1 MNKISDDILC
11 KVEKP
16 ARYVGGELNQVIKN
30 PNEVDIRFAFCFPDV
45 YEVGMSHLGT
55 RILYHTIN
63 ERPDTYCERSFAP
76 WPNEVDI
83 RFAFCFPDVYEV
95 GMSHLGTRILY
106 HTINE
111 RPDTYC
117 ERSFAPW
124 PDMEKLMR
132 ENNIPLYNLETKDS
146 LDKFDILGFTL
157 QYEMSYTNIL
167 NMLDMS
173 GITIRASERGEDE
186 PIVMAGGPCAYNP
199 EPLYDIVDF
208 FEIGEGEEM
217 MNDVLEVYKKYKG
230 KGKKKEF
237 LREIS
242 KIRGI
247 YVPSLYDVTYNEDGT
262 IKEFKPNEVY
272 KKYKG
277 KGKKKEFLRE
287 ISKIR
292 GIYVPSLY
300 DVTYNEDGTIK
311 EFKPKYDDVPAK
323 VQKRVVNNF
332 DAVSFPE
339 EMIVP
344 YTEIVHDRIVLET
357 FRGCT
362 NGCRFCQAGMIY
374 RPVREKTTNTL
385 LEQARKAV
393 KATGY
398 QEISLASL
406 STCDY
411 SDIQRLITQLVS
423 EHEDNKVGVA
433 LPSIRV
439 DAFDV
444 DLIKEIQKVRKTG
457 LTFAPEAGS
466 QRMRDIIN
474 KGLTEDRILA
484 AAKNAF
490 ESGWSTMKLYFMV
503 GLPYETTE
511 DARGIGELAEKIAD
525 VYFATPKEKRS
536 KGLKITVSTS
546 ILVPKP
552 FTPFQWAPMEKPEIV
567 AERIKAVKD
576 SIKEKRSKGLK
587 ITVSTSILVPKPFT
601 PFQWA
606 PMEKPEIVAERI
618 KAVKDSINS
627 RSINYNYHEQETS
640 FMEAVFARGDRR
652 ACDVLIK
659 AFEKGA
665 KFDGWS
671 EFFSK
676 QIWDEAMADC
686 DFNPDFYVYREK
698 SYDEVLPWDFI
709 DIGVNRKYLERE
721 NEKAKNAE
729 LTKNCR
735 EGCTGCGINVNFKEG
750 KCFEGALCN

>member
-1 MNKISDDILC
+1 MNKITDDILC

-16 ARYVGGELNQVIKN
+16 SRYVGGELNQVIKN
-30 PNEVDIRFAFCFPDV
+30 PEDVNIRFAFCFPDV

-63 ERPDTYCERSFAP
+63 ERKDTYCERVF
-76 WPNEVDI
+76 
-83 RFAFCFPDVYEV
+83 
-95 GMSHLGTRILY
+95 T
-106 HTINE
+106 
-111 RPDTYC
+111 
-117 ERSFAPW
+117 PW
-124 PDMEKLMR
+124 PDMEGLMR
-132 ENNIPLYNLETKDS
+132 ENNIKLFSLETKTS
-146 LDKFDILGFTL
+146 LYKFDMLGFTL

-186 PIVMAGGPCAYNP
+186 PIIMAGGPCAYNP

-217 MNDVLEVYKKYKG
+217 MNDVLEVYARHKAKG
-230 KGKKKEF
+230 KVNKKEF

-242 KIRGI
+242 KIGGI
-247 YVPSLYDVTYNEDGT
+247 YVPSLYDVTY
-262 IKEFKPNEVY
+262 K
-272 KKYKG
+272 
-277 KGKKKEFLRE
+277 
-287 ISKIR
+287 
-292 GIYVPSLY
+292 
-300 DVTYNEDGTIK
+300 EDGTIK
-311 EFKPKYDDVPAK
+311 EFKPKYEDVPAK
-323 VQKRVVNNF
+323 IKKRIVNDF
-332 DAVSFPE
+332 DSVAFPD

-344 YTEIVHDRIVLET
+344 YTEIVHDRVVLET
-357 FRGCT
+357 ARGCT

-385 LEQARKAV
+385 LEQARKAL

-398 QEISLASL
+398 NEVSLASL
-406 STCDY
+406 SICDY
-411 SDIQRLITQLVS
+411 SNIQNLISSLIL
-423 EHEDNKVGVA
+423 EHEGDKVGIA

-439 DAFDV
+439 DAFSV

-474 KGLTEDRILA
+474 KGLTEERILE
-484 AAKNAF
+484 AAKSAF
-490 ESGWSTMKLYFMV
+490 ESGWSTIKLYFIL

-511 DARGIGELAEKIAD
+511 DAAGIGELAEKMAD
-525 VYFATPKEKRS
+525 VYFGIPKNVRN

-552 FTPFQWAPMEKPEIV
+552 FTPFQWAPMARPEIV
-567 AERIKAVKD
+567 DERIKAVRGA
-576 SIKEKRSKGLK
+576 IK
-587 ITVSTSILVPKPFT
+587 
-601 PFQWA
+601 
-606 PMEKPEIVAERI
+606 
-618 KAVKDSINS
+618 S
-627 RSINYNYHEQETS
+627 RSIVYNYHEQETS

-652 ACDVLIK
+652 TCDVLIK

-671 EFFSK
+671 EYFNMD
-676 QIWDEAMADC
+676 IWNEAMAECNLD
-686 DFNPDFYVYREK
+686 PDFYVYRDRAYE
-698 SYDEVLPWDFI
+698 EILPWDFI

-721 NEKAKNAE
+721 NEKAKKAE
-729 LTKNCR
+729 LTKNCL

-750 KCFEGALCN
+750 KCFEGAIRN

>member
-1 MNKISDDILC
+1 MNKITDDILC

-16 ARYVGGELNQVIKN
+16 SRYVGGELNQVIKN
-30 PNEVDIRFAFCFPDV
+30 PDDVNIRFAFCFPDV

-63 ERPDTYCERSFAP
+63 ERKDTYCERVF
-76 WPNEVDI
+76 
-83 RFAFCFPDVYEV
+83 
-95 GMSHLGTRILY
+95 T
-106 HTINE
+106 
-111 RPDTYC
+111 
-117 ERSFAPW
+117 PW
-124 PDMEKLMR
+124 PDMEGLMR
-132 ENNIPLYNLETKDS
+132 ENDIKLFSLETKTS
-146 LDKFDILGFTL
+146 LDKFDMLGFTL

-173 GITIRASERGEDE
+173 GITIRSSERGEDE
-186 PIVMAGGPCAYNP
+186 PIIMAGGPCAYNP

-217 MNDVLEVYKKYKG
+217 MNDVLEVYARHKANG
-230 KGKKKEF
+230 KVNKKEF

-242 KIRGI
+242 KI
-247 YVPSLYDVTYNEDGT
+247 D
-262 IKEFKPNEVY
+262 
-272 KKYKG
+272 
-277 KGKKKEFLRE
+277 
-287 ISKIR
+287 

-311 EFKPKYDDVPAK
+311 EFKPKYEDVPAK
-323 VQKRVVNNF
+323 VKKRIVNDF
-332 DAVSFPE
+332 DSVAFPD

-344 YTEIVHDRIVLET
+344 YTEIVHDRVVLET
-357 FRGCT
+357 ARGCT

-385 LEQARKAV
+385 LEQARKAL

-398 QEISLASL
+398 NEVSLASL
-406 STCDY
+406 SICDY
-411 SDIQRLITQLVS
+411 SNIQNLISSLIL
-423 EHEDNKVGVA
+423 EHEGDKVGIA

-439 DAFDV
+439 DAFSV

-474 KGLTEDRILA
+474 KGLTEERILE
-484 AAKNAF
+484 AAKSAF
-490 ESGWSTMKLYFMV
+490 ESGWSTIKLYFIL

-511 DARGIGELAEKIAD
+511 DAAGIGELAEKMAD
-525 VYFATPKEKRS
+525 VYFGIPKNVRN

-552 FTPFQWAPMEKPEIV
+552 FTPFQWAPMARPEIV
-567 AERIKAVKD
+567 DERIKAVRGA
-576 SIKEKRSKGLK
+576 IK
-587 ITVSTSILVPKPFT
+587 
-601 PFQWA
+601 
-606 PMEKPEIVAERI
+606 
-618 KAVKDSINS
+618 S
-627 RSINYNYHEQETS
+627 RSIVYNYHEQETS

-652 ACDVLIK
+652 TCDILIK

-671 EFFSK
+671 EYFK
-676 QIWDEAMADC
+676 MDIWNEAMAECNLD
-686 DFNPDFYVYREK
+686 PDFYVYRDR
-698 SYDEVLPWDFI
+698 SYEEILPWDFI

-721 NEKAKNAE
+721 NEKAKKAE
-729 LTKNCR
+729 LTRNCL

-750 KCFEGALCN
+750 KCFEGAIRN

>member
-1 MNKISDDILC
+1 MNKITDDILC

-16 ARYVGGELNQVIKN
+16 SRYVGGELNQVIKN
-30 PNEVDIRFAFCFPDV
+30 PEDVDIRFAFCFPDV

-63 ERPDTYCERSFAP
+63 ERKDTYCERVF
-76 WPNEVDI
+76 
-83 RFAFCFPDVYEV
+83 
-95 GMSHLGTRILY
+95 T
-106 HTINE
+106 
-111 RPDTYC
+111 
-117 ERSFAPW
+117 PW
-124 PDMEKLMR
+124 PDMEGLMR
-132 ENNIPLYNLETKDS
+132 ENNIKLFSLETKTS
-146 LDKFDILGFTL
+146 LDKFDMLGFTL

-186 PIVMAGGPCAYNP
+186 PIIMAGGPCAYNP

-217 MNDVLEVYKKYKG
+217 MNDVLEVYARHKANG
-230 KGKKKEF
+230 KVNKKEF

-242 KIRGI
+242 KIG
-247 YVPSLYDVTYNEDGT
+247 
-262 IKEFKPNEVY
+262 
-272 KKYKG
+272 
-277 KGKKKEFLRE
+277 
-287 ISKIR
+287 

-311 EFKPKYDDVPAK
+311 EFKPKYEDVPAK
-323 VQKRVVNNF
+323 VKKRIVNDF
-332 DAVSFPE
+332 DSVSFPD

-344 YTEIVHDRIVLET
+344 YTEIVHDRVVLET
-357 FRGCT
+357 ARGCT

-385 LEQARKAV
+385 LEQARKAL

-398 QEISLASL
+398 NEVSLASL
-406 STCDY
+406 SICDY
-411 SDIQRLITQLVS
+411 SNIQNLISSLIL
-423 EHEDNKVGVA
+423 EHEGDKVGIA

-439 DAFDV
+439 DAFSV

-474 KGLTEDRILA
+474 KGLTEERILE
-484 AAKNAF
+484 AAKSAF
-490 ESGWSTMKLYFMV
+490 ESGWSTIKLYFIL

-511 DARGIGELAEKIAD
+511 DAAGIGELAEKMAD
-525 VYFATPKEKRS
+525 VYFGIPKNVRN

-552 FTPFQWAPMEKPEIV
+552 FTPFQWAPMARPEIV
-567 AERIKAVKD
+567 DERIKAVRGA
-576 SIKEKRSKGLK
+576 IK
-587 ITVSTSILVPKPFT
+587 
-601 PFQWA
+601 
-606 PMEKPEIVAERI
+606 
-618 KAVKDSINS
+618 S
-627 RSINYNYHEQETS
+627 RSIVYNYHEQETS

-652 ACDVLIK
+652 TCDVLIK

-671 EFFSK
+671 EYFK
-676 QIWDEAMADC
+676 MDIWNEAMAECNLD
-686 DFNPDFYVYREK
+686 PDFYVYRDR
-698 SYDEVLPWDFI
+698 SYEEILPWDFI
-709 DIGVNRKYLERE
+709 DIGVNRKYLQRE
-721 NEKAKNAE
+721 NEKAKKAE
-729 LTKNCR
+729 LTRNCL

-750 KCFEGALCN
+750 KCFEGAIRN

>member
-63 ERPDTYCERSFAP
+63 ERSDTYCER
-76 WPNEVDI
+76 
-83 RFAFCFPDVYEV
+83 
-95 GMSHLGTRILY
+95 T
-106 HTINE
+106 
-111 RPDTYC
+111 
-117 ERSFAPW
+117 FAPW

-132 ENNIPLYNLETKDS
+132 ENNIPLYTLETKDP

-173 GITIRASERGEDE
+173 GITIRASQRGEDE

-217 MNDVLEVYKKYKG
+217 MNDVL
-230 KGKKKEF
+230 
-237 LREIS
+237 
-242 KIRGI
+242 
-247 YVPSLYDVTYNEDGT
+247 D
-262 IKEFKPNEVY
+262 VY

-576 SIKEKRSKGLK
+576 SI
-587 ITVSTSILVPKPFT
+587 
-601 PFQWA
+601 
-606 PMEKPEIVAERI
+606 
-618 KAVKDSINS
+618 NS

-676 QIWDEAMADC
+676 QIWDEAMAEC

>member
-16 ARYVGGELNQVIKN
+16 ARYVGGELNQIIKN
-30 PNEVDIRFAFCFPDV
+30 P
-45 YEVGMSHLGT
+45 S
-55 RILYHTIN
+55 
-63 ERPDTYCERSFAP
+63 
-76 WPNEVDI
+76 EVDI

-124 PDMEKLMR
+124 PDMEALMR
-132 ENNIPLYNLETKDS
+132 ENKIPLYTLETKDS

-217 MNDVLEVYKKYKG
+217 MNDVL
-230 KGKKKEF
+230 
-237 LREIS
+237 
-242 KIRGI
+242 
-247 YVPSLYDVTYNEDGT
+247 D
-262 IKEFKPNEVY
+262 VY

-411 SDIQRLITQLVS
+411 SDIQRLITQLVA

-576 SIKEKRSKGLK
+576 SI
-587 ITVSTSILVPKPFT
+587 
-601 PFQWA
+601 
-606 PMEKPEIVAERI
+606 
-618 KAVKDSINS
+618 NS

-640 FMEAVFARGDRR
+640 FMEAVFARGDRK

-676 QIWDEAMADC
+676 QIWDEVMAEC

-698 SYDEVLPWDFI
+698 TYDEVLPWDFI

>member
-1 MNKISDDILC
+1 MNKITDDILC

-16 ARYVGGELNQVIKN
+16 SRYVGGELNQVIKN
-30 PNEVDIRFAFCFPDV
+30 PKDVNIRFAFCFPDV

-63 ERPDTYCERSFAP
+63 ERKNTYCER
-76 WPNEVDI
+76 V
-83 RFAFCFPDVYEV
+83 
-95 GMSHLGTRILY
+95 
-106 HTINE
+106 
-111 RPDTYC
+111 
-117 ERSFAPW
+117 FAPW
-124 PDMEKLMR
+124 PDMETLMR
-132 ENNIPLYNLETKDS
+132 KSDIKLFTLETKTP
-146 LDKFDILGFTL
+146 LDQFDMLGFTL

-186 PIVMAGGPCAYNP
+186 PIIMAGGPCAYNP

-217 MNDVLEVYKKYKG
+217 MDDVLEVYARHKANG
-230 KGKKKEF
+230 KVNKKEF

-242 KIRGI
+242 HIGGI
-247 YVPSLYDVTYNEDGT
+247 YVPSLYDVSYNEDGT
-262 IKEFKPNEVY
+262 IREF
-272 KKYKG
+272 
-277 KGKKKEFLRE
+277 
-287 ISKIR
+287 
-292 GIYVPSLY
+292 
-300 DVTYNEDGTIK
+300 T
-311 EFKPKYDDVPAK
+311 PKYEDVPAK
-323 VQKRVVNNF
+323 VKKRIVNNF
-332 DAVSFPE
+332 DKVSFPD

-344 YTEIVHDRIVLET
+344 YTDIVHDRVVLET
-357 FRGCT
+357 ARGCT

-385 LEQARKAV
+385 IEQARKAL

-398 QEISLASL
+398 DEVSLASL
-406 STCDY
+406 SICDY
-411 SDIQRLITQLVS
+411 SNIQNLISSLVL
-423 EHEDNKVGVA
+423 EHEADKVGIA

-439 DAFDV
+439 DAFSV

-474 KGLTEDRILA
+474 KGLTEERILE
-484 AAKNAF
+484 AAKSAF
-490 ESGWSTMKLYFMV
+490 ESGWSTIKLYFIL

-511 DARGIGELAEKIAD
+511 DAAGIGELAEKMAD
-525 VYFATPKEKRS
+525 VYFGIPKDVRN

-552 FTPFQWAPMEKPEIV
+552 FTPFQWAPMARPEIV
-567 AERIKAVKD
+567 DERIKAVRGA
-576 SIKEKRSKGLK
+576 IK
-587 ITVSTSILVPKPFT
+587 
-601 PFQWA
+601 
-606 PMEKPEIVAERI
+606 
-618 KAVKDSINS
+618 S
-627 RSINYNYHEQETS
+627 RSIVYNYHEQETS

-652 ACDVLIK
+652 TCDVLIK

-671 EFFSK
+671 EYFNME
-676 QIWDEAMADC
+676 IWKEAMEECNLDA
-686 DFNPDFYVYREK
+686 DFYVYRERG
-698 SYDEVLPWDFI
+698 YDEVLPWDFI

-721 NEKAKNAE
+721 NEKAKRAE
-729 LTKNCR
+729 LTRNCL

-750 KCFEGALCN
+750 KCFEGAIRN